1 MSKNNTY
8 TEEED
13 SDHSFDTKCYRS
25 CSNQEKF
32 LTMLSNS
39 TSEELRDD
47 LVNIHSTLG
56 LITALVLTLTAPP
69 DNTYKEEIHD
79 DSIWKDNP
87 ETGRE
92 IYGILLWIATVSC
105 FFTLVVSVLII
116 FQLAQVPK
124 EKTKAYALKV
134 GFIVMFLAPL
144 LGCSI
149 GTVVF
154 IFAALIQVSLSHT
167 AWVFWFSL
175 AFLLFNLAFVGV
187 FWPILGLAKMEI
199 YMDIEDEKMKAAELN
214 GKKFAVE
221 LASQKVDAGGK
232 RIAANDADGAE

>member
-1 MSKNNTY
+1 MSNGNTHM
-8 TEEED
+8 EGED

-32 LTMLSNS
+32 LTMLNNS

-69 DNTYKEEIHD
+69 DNTYKEEIHP
-79 DSIWKDNP
+79 DSVWNDNQ
-87 ETGRE
+87 EMGRD
-92 IYGILLWIATVSC
+92 IYGILLWVATVSC

-124 EKTKAYALKV
+124 DKTKDYALKV

-149 GTVVF
+149 GTVLF

-167 AWVFWFSL
+167 AWVFWFSF
-175 AFLLFNLAFVGV
+175 AFLLFNLAFIAV

-199 YMDIEDEKMKAAELN
+199 YMDIEDEKAAELD
-214 GKKFAVE
+214 GKKYAVE
-221 LASQKVDAGGK
+221 LNAKNIDAGGK
-232 RIAANDADGAE
+232 RAAANADDDGGAE

>member
-1 MSKNNTY
+1 MSNGNTHM
-8 TEEED
+8 EEED

-32 LTMLSNS
+32 LTMLNNS

-69 DNTYKEEIHD
+69 DNTYKEEIHP
-79 DSIWKDNP
+79 DSVWNDNQ
-87 ETGRE
+87 EMGRD
-92 IYGILLWIATVSC
+92 IYGILLWVATVSC

-124 EKTKAYALKV
+124 DKTKAYALKV

-149 GTVVF
+149 GTVLF

-167 AWVFWFSL
+167 AWVFWFSF
-175 AFLLFNLAFVGV
+175 AFLLFNLAFIAV

-199 YMDIEDEKMKAAELN
+199 YMDIEDEKMKAAELD
-214 GKKFAVE
+214 GKKM
-221 LASQKVDAGGK
+221 SGG
-232 RIAANDADGAE
+232 A